1 MFLSEEVKGLGTI
14 ICSLLY
20 FYYIFFQLICNLKEQ
35 ISAISLHTPA
45 KFLVRV

>member
-20 FYYIFFQLICNLKEQ
+20 FYYIFFFSSFVTSRN
-35 ISAISLHTPA
+35 
-45 KFLVRV
+45 KFLQYLSTPLQNFW